1 MTQKDL
7 AMLKPRPFIPF
18 TLRLADQESIKIETP
33 EQIIVGPTAA
43 VILRNGDL
51 IIAALEG
58 FCEWKCR
65 TRARKITLGSTAPH
79 CAAALT
85 LVGSVSL

>member
-7 AMLKPRPFIPF
+7 QATLKPRPFIPF
-18 TLRLADQESIKIETP
+18 TLRLADRESIKIETP
-33 EQIIVGPTAA
+33 EQMIVGPTAA

-58 FCEWKCR
+58 ILQ
-65 TRARKITLGSTAPH
+65 ADGS
-79 CAAALT
+79 AA
-85 LVGSVSL
+85 VGG